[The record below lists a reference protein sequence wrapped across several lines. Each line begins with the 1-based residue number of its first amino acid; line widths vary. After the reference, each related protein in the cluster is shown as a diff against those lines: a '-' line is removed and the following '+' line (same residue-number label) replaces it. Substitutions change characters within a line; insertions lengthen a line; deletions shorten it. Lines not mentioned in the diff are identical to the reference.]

1 MYSTVEMENQD
12 DVLSFMGSD
21 HENDIDILEL
31 YSNQPRIRS
40 VTEDSSTVVTNKRPR
55 GVKRADLMFSKCT
68 ATTGRQ
74 DSFKSPKLSL
84 NVLKSLMLTNSKI
97 I

>member
-1 MYSTVEMENQD
+1 MYSTIEMENQD

-40 VTEDSSTVVTNKRPR
+40 VTEDSSTVVTNKRLE
-55 GVKRADLMFSKCT
+55 G
-68 ATTGRQ
+68 
-74 DSFKSPKLSL
+74 
-84 NVLKSLMLTNSKI
+84 
-97 I
+97 

>member
-1 MYSTVEMENQD
+1 MENQD

-21 HENDIDILEL
+21 HENYIDILEL

-55 GVKRADLMFSKCT
+55 GVKRADPCSASVPPPRGDKT
-68 ATTGRQ
+68 
-74 DSFKSPKLSL
+74 
-84 NVLKSLMLTNSKI
+84 VLKVLNLG
-97 I
+97 